1 MVSSTS
7 RTSAH
12 IRCELI
18 YGHLSGL
25 QVYTSSL
32 FSSPLPSLQG
42 TTRRPK
48 LAHLGSSLVSHRTFA
63 NDSSQHPC
71 PALGNLYLSSCP
83 GKKGG
88 AYVITAFD
96 GFTNDVKVRLTGPVR
111 GRGAICRDLKQD
123 LRRIKALG
131 VGCIVW
137 CVKFRASYGLVAYRR
152 TVALMTRS

>member
-1 MVSSTS
+1 MF
-7 RTSAH
+7 
-12 IRCELI
+12 
-18 YGHLSGL
+18 
-25 QVYTSSL
+25 

-42 TTRRPK
+42 TVRRPK
-48 LAHLGSSLVSHRTFA
+48 LAHPGPSLVSRHTYA
-63 NDSSQHPC
+63 KDSLQHPC

-88 AYVITAFD
+88 AHVIAAYQR
-96 GFTNDVKVRLTGPVR
+96 GFTNDIILKVRLTGPVR

-137 CVKFRASYGLVAYRR
+137 YAEFLPTSWGLQLIGVQ
-152 TVALMTRS
+152 LS